1 MLNKYVVF
9 YLILNIKWPTRSL
22 VQALIKT
29 RISDLIKIII
39 NIINY
44 CNNTQD
50 NLDHPGYSCKFH
62 NIIIYLIQIGIF
74 CFIQMLNK
82 YYVLLPYSKIKWPTR
97 SLVQA
102 LIKTRISD
110 LIKIIINIINY
121 CDNTTG

>member
-1 MLNKYVVF
+1 MLYY

-50 NLDHPGYSCKFH
+50 NLTILIILANSN
-62 NIIIYLIQIGIF
+62 NILIYLIQIGIF
-74 CFIQMLNK
+74 CFIQMLNN
-82 YYVLLPYSKIKWPTR
+82 YYVLLPYYER
-97 SLVQA
+97 SELSAANCAFRRKLA
-102 LIKTRISD
+102 LFRH
-110 LIKIIINIINY
+110 
-121 CDNTTG
+121 